1 MTARVLLLLLPA
13 LLAGC
18 GQGANLSDLERFVA
32 QVKARPGGEIEPV
45 PTFENYEP
53 FVYQANALRSPFL
66 APIEVREVARP
77 DTNPNIKPNLDRSRE
92 YLEQFSLD
100 ALSMVGTLALRDGLN
115 FALIADAQGQI
126 SKVTVGNFIG
136 QNYGRITSV
145 AEARIELTEIVP
157 DGGEGWLERP
167 RTLALKDPTQ

>member
-1 MTARVLLLLLPA
+1 MTVRTVMVVATLMLG
-13 LLAGC
+13 GC
-18 GQGANLSDLERFVA
+18 ASDAQLSDLERFVA

-66 APIEVREVARP
+66 APIEVREVNRP
-77 DTNPNIKPNLDRSRE
+77 QSNPNIKPNLDRTRE

-126 SKVTVGNFIG
+126 SKVTIGNYIG
-136 QNYGRITSV
+136 ENYGRITAVS
-145 AEARIELTEIVP
+145 EGRIELTEIVP